1 MDRGPALSQPTEPAA
16 PVERVLPLVVRI
28 ERADPPTRTDALEA
42 AALAV
47 LRLLIAPREEWAP
60 AIAEW
65 NGRRIRK
72 VVRRARGAEWARAA
86 ELDGLTVEHG
96 TAQVRVFPPIPLD
109 QWPRDLARLQ
119 VSGTE
124 LADPSPPAAPEPGTP
139 VLWLSPHQPM
149 TAGKAMAQVGHAAQ
163 LGWRASTATQR
174 AGWIDAGLPLA
185 VRAADEATWAAALAA
200 GLPLVRDGGFTE
212 VEPGA
217 QTAIA
222 DLPWLR

>member
-1 MDRGPALSQPTEPAA
+1 M
-16 PVERVLPLVVRI
+16 VRL
-28 ERADPPTRTDALEA
+28 ERAAPPTRTDALEA

-47 LRLLIAPREEWAP
+47 LRLLSHDRAATDWAD
-60 AIAEW
+60 AITQW
-65 NGRRIRK
+65 GGHRIRK
-72 VVRRARGAEWARAA
+72 VVRRARGAEWTRV
-86 ELDGLTVEHG
+86 EDLDGLTVVRG

-109 QWPRDLARLQ
+109 RWPRDLARLQ

-124 LADPSPPAAPEPGTP
+124 LADPQAPPALGVGGP

-163 LGWRASTATQR
+163 LGWWASDAASRAAWL
-174 AGWIDAGLPLA
+174 AAGLPLA
-185 VRAADEATWAAALAA
+185 VRLADAPTWRAGIDA